1 MSQHQPRLLA
11 DCRDDKF
18 GPWAGI
24 LCRGGFD
31 FTLFFEESILSI
43 SVQAI
48 FLLLLPIWAWQVART
63 DVKVAG
69 GIVRPI
75 KTIGL
80 LCLVALNAAL
90 LALWVKTDDDQITH
104 TRATLANAVLT
115 LIASLGACVLS
126 WLEHERNPKPS
137 FIVTSWLFFSGFLD
151 LARSRTLWMIGDGYQ
166 TIPVLLTCSL
176 VLRLI
181 LLVLESLGKRHLLV
195 PQYKDSE
202 RDITRTLFET
212 VLFWWLN
219 PLLAVG
225 YKRNIALSDL
235 YPLEKDMHSD
245 DWHKNIAEAWEK
257 VPDKTVPGVLFN
269 VSIRALAWPLMTC
282 VPPRLL
288 QIGFTYVQPIMIK
301 QAVTF
306 AATPQGKPYDNYG
319 YGLVGAFAIVYTC
332 LAICLSQYQWRVSRV
347 SAKLRGGIMALI
359 FQESLQLDVTSPDIS
374 STGAI
379 TLLNT
384 DANNMIEAVHMIHE
398 IWANCAEI
406 GIAIYLVQREMGA
419 ACAMPIALA
428 ASLMFIAVFIAV
440 PSGTAQAA
448 WIQASQER
456 VTATSKTLSSV
467 KWLKISGLSDVTFG
481 VIRRLRVREL
491 KISITYRILLGVTL
505 VLLTF
510 SSVWSPILTFCLYAG
525 LAKRNGTSIDVPTVF
540 AAYSALSLLN
550 GPITWVMLA
559 FPTMAGSLQSFQRVQ
574 NHLNGKKRVDN
585 REALMNRP
593 QSINQAEKSD
603 THLMLNFEQIK
614 APEGHFE
621 LSDMD
626 QSSAPSSII
635 MEKGFIASV
644 HGKFSWAED
653 EEPVLDIEEW
663 NIQRRTLT
671 MVLGPVGCGK
681 STLLKGLLGEL
692 GGFKGTIR
700 ANFSGAAYCDQSP
713 WIPNDTVRN
722 IIIGGSDW
730 DEAWYQRVLHACA
743 LEHDLLTWP
752 KGHDTVAGSQGISM
766 SGGQK
771 QRLSIARA
779 VYSRREFL
787 IMDDVLSSLDS
798 STEEFIFQSLWGEK
812 GLLWEADITTVLTSS
827 DERRVHSAGQLVILN
842 ERGQISGRGTPDEL
856 QDVLSHVEIKSNGNK
871 TGKKHGASAPEDN
884 GAIGALAELPTADV
898 DDPTRRLGNWEMY
911 SLYTQAAGK
920 LTLGLFILAMAVYAF
935 CASFPSVWLGWWA
948 KKAAEEG
955 TKNLG
960 KWLGVYVVLG
970 VGSLVGSTC
979 GIWQLIVV
987 IINKCGLHFHEAL
1000 LETVSRAP
1008 MAFHSAVDSGITVNR
1023 FSEDLR
1029 LIDMELPTAAFGV
1042 SSTMAFLFAQVI
1054 IVAVTSRYLAVAF
1067 PVLLFMLYVI
1077 QHFYLRTS
1085 RQLRLLDIEC
1095 MAPVNSQLIE
1105 TLDGLVSIRAFQWDQ
1120 NFLQKSLVVIDNS
1133 QRPRYLL
1140 ASIQGWLSYH
1150 IDMVITLLAIIFVIL
1165 TTTLREEIGANYMG
1179 IGLNS
1184 VLGLGSATKTVL
1196 SFWVMLEVSL
1206 GAVMRVH
1213 QFTKETEKEGAH
1225 DDPFHDEEHAA
1236 WPTQGA
1242 VELNGVTASYESS
1255 GICLDNISFSI
1266 QPGQKVAICGRTG
1279 SGKSSLTLCLLRL
1292 MDLDSGSIAIDG
1304 VNLTRLSHEYVRN
1317 KLVAL
1322 PQQVFIMDASVRLNA
1337 DPSETVGDEEII
1349 SALQRVQLWPK
1360 IEKRGGLDTV
1370 VDDNFFSQGEGQLLV
1385 FARAM
1390 LRKSKV
1396 LILDE
1401 FTSSLD
1407 QTTSQIVE
1415 ELLVSFFN
1423 DWTIIAVTHKL
1434 DSVLTF
1440 DRVAVLERGRLLE
1453 FDEPRKLLEQQ
1464 DSAFKT
1470 LYETHQQSEYTDS
1483 SGVGKS

>member
-1 MSQHQPRLLA
+1 MSQLQPRLLA
-11 DCRDDKF
+11 ACRDDRL

-43 SVQAI
+43 SVHSI
-48 FLLLLPIWAWQVART
+48 FLLLLPIWVWKDART
-63 DVKVAG
+63 DAKVVG
-69 GIVRPI
+69 GIIRPI

-80 LCLVALNAAL
+80 LSLVAINAAL

-104 TRATLANAVLT
+104 TKATLANAVIT
-115 LIASLGACVLS
+115 LIASLGACVIS
-126 WLEHERNPKPS
+126 WIEHERNPKPS
-137 FIVTSWLFFSGFLD
+137 FLVTSWIFFSGFLD
-151 LARSRTLWMIGDGYQ
+151 LARSRTLWMIGDDYRP
-166 TIPVLLTCSL
+166 IPILLTCSM
-176 VLRLI
+176 VLRLV
-181 LLVLESLGKRHLLV
+181 LLVLESLSKRKLLV
-195 PQYKDSE
+195 PQYKDSQK
-202 RDITRTLFET
+202 DATRTLFET
-212 VLFWWLN
+212 ILFWWLN

-225 YKRNIALSDL
+225 YKRNLRMRDL
-235 YPLEKDMHSD
+235 YPLEQDMQSD
-245 DWHKNIAEAWEK
+245 DWHKNLAEAWEK
-257 VPDKTVPGVLFN
+257 VPDKTVPGALFN
-269 VSIRALAWPLMTC
+269 TSIRALVWPLMTC
-282 VPPRLL
+282 VPSRLL

-306 AATPQGKPYDNYG
+306 AATPQGQPYDNYG

-332 LAICLSQYQWRVSRV
+332 LAMCLSQYQWRVSRV
-347 SAKLRGGIMALI
+347 STKLRGGIMALI
-359 FQESLQLDVTSPDIS
+359 FQESLKLDVTSPDIS

-384 DANNMIEAVHMIHE
+384 DANNMIEAIHMIHE

-406 GIAIYLVQREMGA
+406 GIAIYLVKREMGA

-428 ASLMFIAVFIAV
+428 ASLMFIAIFIAV

-467 KWLKISGLSDVTFG
+467 KWLKVSGLSDVTFA
-481 VIRRLRVREL
+481 VIRRMRVREL
-491 KISITYRILLGVTL
+491 KISMTYRILLGVTL
-505 VLLTF
+505 ILLTF

-525 LAKRNGTSIDVPTVF
+525 LAKRDGNSIDVPTVF

-550 GPITWVMLA
+550 SPLTWVMLA
-559 FPTMAGSLQSFQRVQ
+559 LPTMAGSLQSFQRVQ
-574 NHLNGKKRVDN
+574 NHLNGKKRIDN

-593 QSINQAEKSD
+593 GTIHQAEKSE
-603 THLMLNFEQIK
+603 THLVLKSEQSKHID
-614 APEGHFE
+614 GHFE
-621 LSDMD
+621 LLEMD
-626 QSSAPSSII
+626 HSSATSSIT
-635 MEKGFIASV
+635 MEKSFIASV
-644 HGKFSWAED
+644 HGKFSWAEAT
-653 EEPVLDIEEW
+653 EPVLDIEEW
-663 NIQRRTLT
+663 NIQRHTLT

-681 STLLKGLLGEL
+681 STLLKCLLGEL
-692 GGFKGTIR
+692 SDFKGTIR
-700 ANFSGAAYCDQSP
+700 ANFSGVAYCDQNP

-722 IIIGGSDW
+722 IIIGGSNW
-730 DEAWYQRVLHACA
+730 DEAWYTRVLQACD
-743 LEHDLLTWP
+743 LEHDLRSWP

-787 IMDDVLSSLDS
+787 IMDDVLSSLDFA
-798 STEEFIFQSLWGEK
+798 TEEYVFQNLWGEK
-812 GLLWEADITTVLTSS
+812 GLLWEADITTILTSS

-842 ERGQISGRGTPDEL
+842 EKGQINGRGTPDEL
-856 QDVLSHVEIKSNGNK
+856 QEVLSESPIKSNGK
-871 TGKKHGASAPEDN
+871 RGKAGRGAAAPDDSGSGIPFMEVT
-884 GAIGALAELPTADV
+884 TAAV

-911 SLYTQAAGK
+911 GLYVEAAGK
-920 LTLGLFILAMAVYAF
+920 STLGVFVLAMAVYAF
-935 CASFPSVWLGWWA
+935 CSSFPSVWLGWWA

-970 VGSLVGSTC
+970 LGSLFGSSC

-987 IINKCGLHFHEAL
+987 IINKCGLHFHNRL

-1008 MAFHSAVDSGITVNR
+1008 MSFHSAVDSGITVNR

-1042 SSTMAFLFAQVI
+1042 SSTMAFLFAQVL
-1054 IVAVTSRYLAVAF
+1054 IVAVTSRYLAIAF
-1067 PVLLFMLYVI
+1067 PVLLFMLYAI

-1105 TLDGLVSIRAFQWDQ
+1105 MLDGLVSIRAFQWDA
-1120 NFLQKSLVVIDNS
+1120 NFMQKSLVVIDNS

-1140 ASIQGWLSYH
+1140 ASVQGWLSYH
-1150 IDMVITLLAIIFVIL
+1150 IDMIITLLAIAFVII
-1165 TTTLREEIGANYMG
+1165 TTTLREKIGANYMG
-1179 IGLNS
+1179 VGLNS

-1213 QFTKETEKEGAH
+1213 QFTKDTEKEGGKDESFS
-1225 DDPFHDEEHAA
+1225 DDEHTE

-1242 VELNGVTASYESS
+1242 VELNNLTASY
-1255 GICLDNISFSI
+1255 D
-1266 QPGQKVAICGRTG
+1266 
-1279 SGKSSLTLCLLRL
+1279 GKSSLTLCLLRL
-1292 MDLDSGSIAIDG
+1292 MDLDSGSIVIDG
-1304 VNLTRLSHEYVRN
+1304 VNLTKLSHEYVRN

-1337 DPSETVGDEEII
+1337 DPSEAVDDEEII
-1349 SALQRVQLWPK
+1349 AALKRVQLWPK

-1415 ELLVSFFN
+1415 DLLVSFFN

-1434 DSVLTF
+1434 DSILSF
-1440 DRVAVLERGRLLE
+1440 DKVAVLERGKLLE
-1453 FDEPRKLLEQQ
+1453 FDEPGKLLEQ
-1464 DSAFKT
+1464 
-1470 LYETHQQSEYTDS
+1470 EDS
-1483 SGVGKS
+1483 SFKNLYKTNQQDEGCVDLRPPASRVTIKMYGKLEVNCIAM